1 MQIAIVLGLLIL
13 SLVLYSLEIVS
24 VDIVALGALI
34 ILIVAGILTPDQAFT
49 SFGSEMIVL
58 LASIFVIA
66 GALMRTGTLDTVGF
80 VLYRRCGGS
89 YKFLLGG
96 IVLIVSAISAFMNN
110 TVVTAVFVPVVLAVA
125 RRAKLPPSKLLM
137 PVAFAAMLGGT
148 CTLIGTSTNIA
159 ASSFMVRRG
168 MEPFRLFEFLPVG
181 VTLVIGGVLFFVLF
195 GDKVLPVRGSGDL
208 AGEYRVKEYLT
219 EVSLRADCPF
229 VGQRVDQTGFQEI
242 ADVSILGIIRG
253 GSARLAPEGWEIFQ
267 DGDIL
272 LLKGE
277 VEGIQKL
284 RSTPGIESR
293 GEVLPGDRSLES
305 ESVKLVEVM
314 VGPASR
320 FVGRSLKEVDFRR
333 RYGLTVLALHRQG
346 EELFQQLGKIPLKIG
361 DVLLVQGPEA
371 RLSDLR
377 TVGNVLIF
385 SDLSHFLTQGKKG
398 FYVVA
403 FFAIALLAGALGL
416 FPLSASIL
424 AAAVLSVLVRAVP
437 AEEVYRLVNWRLLLL
452 IGGMTSFGQAMVNT
466 GTDRFLANLIVRA
479 TGPLGAYGILA
490 GFFVLTVA
498 LTQPLSNAAAA
509 LAVLPIALATAES
522 LGVSPRT
529 FAVVVTLAASAS
541 FITPLEPSC
550 VLVYPAGRYRFSDF
564 VKAGGAL
571 TIVTMIIILAMV
583 PLIWPLYK

>member
-1 MQIAIVLGLLIL
+1 MQIAIVLILLIL

-24 VDIVALGALI
+24 VDIVALCALI
-34 ILIVAGILTPDQAFT
+34 ILIAAGILSPDQAFA

-66 GALMRTGTLDTVGF
+66 GALMKTGTLDTLGF
-80 VLYRRCGGS
+80 LLYRWCGGS
-89 YKFLLGG
+89 YRLLLGS
-96 IVLIVSAISAFMNN
+96 IVLIVSLVSAFMNN
-110 TVVTAVFVPVVLAVA
+110 TVVTAVFVPVVLAIA
-125 RRAKLPPSKLLM
+125 RRANLPPSKLLM

-159 ASSFMVRRG
+159 AANFMSRRG

-181 VTLVIGGVLFFVLF
+181 VALVIGGVVFFVLL
-195 GDKVLPVRGSGDL
+195 GDRLLPSRGGGDL
-208 AGEYRVKEYLT
+208 AREYHVKEYLT
-219 EVSLRADCPF
+219 EVSLRSGCPF
-229 VGQRVDQTGFQEI
+229 IGQRVDQAGFQEI
-242 ADVSILGIIRG
+242 ADVSILGIIRS
-253 GSARLAPEGWEIFQ
+253 GSTRLAPEGWEVLQ
-267 DGDIL
+267 SDDIL

-277 VEGIQKL
+277 VESIQKL
-284 RSTPGIESR
+284 RSTPGIESK
-293 GEVLPGDRSLES
+293 GDALLGDQSLES

-346 EELFQQLGKIPLKIG
+346 EELSQQLGKIPLKTG
-361 DVLLVQGPEA
+361 DVLLVQGPA
-371 RLSDLR
+371 SRLNDLR

-385 SDLSHFLTQGKKG
+385 SDLSHFLSTGKKG
-398 FYVVA
+398 VFVIA
-403 FFAIALLAGALGL
+403 FFAAALLAGGFGL

-424 AAAVLSVLVRAVP
+424 TAAILTVLIGTVP

-466 GTDRFLANLIVRA
+466 GTDHFLADVLIKV
-479 TGPLGAYGILA
+479 TGHLGAYGILA

-509 LAVLPIALATAES
+509 LAVLPIALATAET
-522 LGVSPRT
+522 LGVNLRT
-529 FAVVVTLAASAS
+529 FAVVVTLAASVS

-550 VLVYPAGRYRFSDF
+550 ILVYPSGRYRFSDF
-564 VKAGGAL
+564 VKTGGAL
-571 TIVTMIIILAMV
+571 TIVTMLIILTMV